1 MRLFSNSPIEEGRCG
16 CAAALRPY
24 GLSPYGSQAK
34 PAAAIA
40 RGHRSYLDPNPR
52 LVSARTTAWRAP
64 AMRGHRRF
72 LEIA

>member
-1 MRLFSNSPIEEGRCG
+1 MRLFSNSPIEEGRCD

-40 RGHRSYLDPNPR
+40 RGPSP
-52 LVSARTTAWRAP
+52 
-64 AMRGHRRF
+64 RF
-72 LEIA
+72 LSLTRNPSLEPPLRFEPTRKAPGDVVL